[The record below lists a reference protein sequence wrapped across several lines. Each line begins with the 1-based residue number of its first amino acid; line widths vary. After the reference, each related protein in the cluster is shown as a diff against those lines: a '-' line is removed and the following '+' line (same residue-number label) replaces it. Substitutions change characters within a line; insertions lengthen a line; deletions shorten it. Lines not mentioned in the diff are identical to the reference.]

1 MVADVGRTLSLSPR
15 LLALELMLSPS
26 RADVA
31 RNQHRTPPY
40 IPGLGSPYPRDTS
53 GPRTSRPQAPKP
65 GEEGGR
71 DRQGQSTT
79 DGSWEASDRLLL
91 LSLPPSLPQG
101 HPSQS
106 MSLTPKG
113 IHI

>member
-1 MVADVGRTLSLSPR
+1 
-15 LLALELMLSPS
+15 MLSPP

-31 RNQHRTPPY
+31 QTEHRTLPY
-40 IPGLGSPYPRDTS
+40 IPGLGSPYSRDTS
-53 GPRTSRPQAPKP
+53 GPRTSRQQAPKP

-71 DRQGQSTT
+71 DCQGQSTM

-91 LSLPPSLPQG
+91 LSLPPPLPQG

-106 MSLTPKG
+106 MSLTTKG